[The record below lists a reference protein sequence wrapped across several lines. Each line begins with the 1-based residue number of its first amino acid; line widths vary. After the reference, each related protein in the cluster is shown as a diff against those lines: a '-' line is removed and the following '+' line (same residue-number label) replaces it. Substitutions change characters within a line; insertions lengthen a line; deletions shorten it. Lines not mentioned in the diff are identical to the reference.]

1 MLALHPFWI
10 AFGPVLVI
18 NFLFLSSIIY
28 FSLTGKAEKREV
40 HEAARRTRSKF
51 LNYFFKEWWIW
62 ATDPIARFLAKAGV
76 GPNLITFAGFVMS
89 VIAAF
94 LFAAGQFG
102 YAGWTMVLG
111 ATFDTFDG
119 RVARLTGKVSRSGA
133 FFDSVMDRF
142 GEGVC
147 FIGLGWYFHASFILP
162 FVIAA
167 LIGSMMVSY
176 TRACGQ
182 VAGID
187 CKVGSMQRPE
197 RIVYMGVSGI
207 LQPVVTLLLLPLW
220 KTPSPILVMGALL
233 LIAVWANATAIYRM
247 IYIMNA
253 IDTTDRK
260 KDEPS
265 IPQILTRL
273 STHEGREEFFKR
285 NIQM

>member
-1 MLALHPFWI
+1 MIALSPIWI
-10 AFGPVLVI
+10 TFGPVIVI
-18 NFLFLSSIIY
+18 NVLFLCSLVY
-28 FSLTGKAEKREV
+28 FSITRKTEQREF
-40 HEAARRTRSKF
+40 HEAAHRTRSKF

-62 ATDPIARFLAKAGV
+62 STDPIARFLAKV
-76 GPNLITFAGFVMS
+76 GMSPNLITFSGFVMS

-102 YAGWTMVLG
+102 YAGWIMVAG

-147 FIGLGWYFHASFILP
+147 FVGLGWYFHESAILP
-162 FVIAA
+162 FVVAA
-167 LIGSMMVSY
+167 LIGSMLVSY

-182 VAGID
+182 AVGID

-207 LQPVVTLLLLPLW
+207 LQPVVTLLLLPVW
-220 KTPSPILVMGALL
+220 KTPPPILVMGALL

-253 IDTTDRK
+253 LDTIDRK

-265 IPQILTRL
+265 IPQILTKL